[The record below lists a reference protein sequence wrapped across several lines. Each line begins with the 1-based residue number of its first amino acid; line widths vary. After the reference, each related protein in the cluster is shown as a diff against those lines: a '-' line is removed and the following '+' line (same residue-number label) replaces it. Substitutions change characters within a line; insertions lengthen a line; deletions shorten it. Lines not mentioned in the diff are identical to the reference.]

1 MPCCARQKMLSALCS
16 VLCAVGSMLYASCSV
31 LLCSPLYALCPMLH
45 ALCFMLCAL
54 CSMLYACYSM
64 LHALYAQCPMLCA
77 AAVCSMLATVCC
89 MLYVVCFVL
98 HLPFHYSMACHIT
111 SCYIIFCLIWWQM
124 VLCKG
129 LRCHFVPPPRHCL
142 LRHFSFRCCN
152 RLKKGVRMLILATP
166 LLEHSRT
173 NLRFRFKISSEP
185 AGITRSLGPRRRPF
199 PSVCC

>member
-1 MPCCARQKMLSALCS
+1 MLTCGVVCYATSAVLCHAVPDRKCSLLYALCFVPYGLCSMLRVLCLMLTAVCSVPYALCAVLYALCS
-16 VLCAVGSMLYASCSV
+16 VL
-31 LLCSPLYALCPMLH
+31 YALCPLLYV
-45 ALCFMLCAL
+45 ARSI
-54 CSMLYACYSM
+54 CSMPY
-64 LHALYAQCPMLCA
+64 MLCA

-152 RLKKGVRMLILATP
+152 RLKKG
-166 LLEHSRT
+166 
-173 NLRFRFKISSEP
+173 SEC
-185 AGITRSLGPRRRPF
+185 SFWQPRCLSIPGLT
-199 PSVCC
+199 

>member
-1 MPCCARQKMLSALCS
+1 MPRALCSYAHRCMLCALCSMRCALCS
-16 VLCAVGSMLYASCSV
+16 VLCA
-31 LLCSPLYALCPMLH
+31 
-45 ALCFMLCAL
+45 L
-54 CSMLYACYSM
+54 CSMLATLCCM
-64 LHALYAQCPMLCA
+64 LYAQCPMLCA

-111 SCYIIFCLIWWQM
+111 SCYIIFCLICWQM

-152 RLKKGVRMLILATP
+152 RLKKG
-166 LLEHSRT
+166 
-173 NLRFRFKISSEP
+173 SEC
-185 AGITRSLGPRRRPF
+185 SFWQPRCLSIPGLT
-199 PSVCC
+199 